1 MLYIKG
7 PRYIFSGC
15 FTSFWGLWAYSF
27 VGREGTCF
35 EVWQDGNHFY
45 LKVFLKF
52 HIFCWKR
59 LWRVEQ
65 CFSKCGLWNP
75 RGFWDL
81 KTICMIIL
89 RRAFFF
95 FLNCIDVFTD
105 GTKATWVKLQVSP
118 HESRQWPLILSE
130 VRSLLIRTQCSAEIV
145 QMISALR
152 SQTSCTTF

>member
-35 EVWQDGNHFY
+35 QVWQDGNHFY

-59 LWRVEQ
+59 LWSVEQ

-81 KTICMIIL
+81 KTICIIIL

-95 FLNCIDVFTD
+95 FFKLYWCFYWWYKSHLGKTAGESTWIKAVAPDFIRSQVTSNQNTVFCWNSSND
-105 GTKATWVKLQVSP
+105 
-118 HESRQWPLILSE
+118 
-130 VRSLLIRTQCSAEIV
+130 QCS
-145 QMISALR
+145 
-152 SQTSCTTF
+152 